1 MNLNWPQNWHIT
13 ATNNQATLIE
23 RVRQARGFSDETEWR
38 NWLDLDFSKQFL
50 DPWTLPDMKL
60 AVARLIKAKQ
70 NGEQI
75 GIYGDYDADGL
86 PGAALLL
93 RALDLAG
100 FQKLICIIPTRDEG
114 YGLQAKR
121 IDWLAEQGVTLIVT
135 VDTGITAAAEIK
147 RANDKDIDVIVTDH
161 HEPIGDLPPA
171 LAVIDP
177 KRADSLYQNR
187 NLVGTGVAYKLL
199 WALYEKLGISHT
211 HLKWQ
216 LDLVAVATVA
226 DMMDLNT
233 ENRALVHF
241 GLQVLRKSRNTGL
254 AALMRV
260 SGIVLDKVDTGQ
272 ISFGIAPRLNA
283 PSRLARERHEI
294 GQQVVDNVVLTLLT
308 TTDEQQALEAAA
320 LINQLNLH
328 RQNDIEAL
336 VNTALKQKAVPIG
349 GGVYYLPDAP
359 TGLVGLVAGQLSE
372 QSGWPVLVMADI
384 NGSTRGSARSP
395 TKLSIVD
402 LLQAHASYLSQF
414 GGHAQAGG
422 FSVKPGKI
430 KVFGRKAEQ
439 YLADQAKQYPS
450 TTDRLVD
457 TIIEPTEANL
467 ANAQILDQLAP
478 FGIGNPRPRFALTA
492 TVKEVKR
499 LGKDGQHIR
508 LQFEEQFPAAIWF
521 GVKQSLPEVG
531 QTIAA
536 IANLAVNN
544 YWQPTPQLAI
554 IELINL

>member
-1 MNLNWPQNWHIT
+1 MIFNWPHQWHVAVT
-13 ATNNQATLIE
+13 DNQATLIE
-23 RVRQARGFSDETEWR
+23 RVRQARGFGNEADWQ
-38 NWLDLDFSKQFL
+38 NWLALDFDKCFL
-50 DPWTLPDMKL
+50 DPWSLPDMKV
-60 AVARLIKAKQ
+60 AVARLMKAKQ
-70 NGEQI
+70 RGEQI

-93 RALDLAG
+93 RALDQAG
-100 FQKLICIIPTRDEG
+100 FEKLTCIIPTRDEG
-114 YGLQAKR
+114 YGLRANK
-121 IDWLAEQGVTLIVT
+121 IDWLAERGVTLILT
-135 VDTGITAAAEIK
+135 VDTGITAAVEIQL
-147 RANDKDIDVIVTDH
+147 ASDKGIDVIVTDH
-161 HEPIGDLPPA
+161 HEPIGELPPA

-211 HLKWQ
+211 PLKWQ

-226 DMMDLNT
+226 DMMELNT
-233 ENRALVHF
+233 ENRVLVHY

-260 SGIVLDKVDTGQ
+260 AGIVLEKVDTGQ

-294 GQQVVDNVVLTLLT
+294 GQTVVDNVVLTLLT
-308 TTDEQQALEAAA
+308 TNDEQQALEAAA

-328 RQNDIEAL
+328 RQNDIQVL
-336 VNTALKQKAVPIG
+336 VNEALKQKEVPPG
-349 GGVYYLPDAP
+349 GGVYYLPQAP
-359 TGLVGLVAGQLSE
+359 TGLLGLVAGQLSE

-384 NGSTRGSARSP
+384 NGITRGSARSP

-402 LLQAHASYLSQF
+402 LLQAHANCLSQF

-430 KVFGRKAEQ
+430 KLFCRKAEQ
-439 YLADQAKQYPS
+439 YLVDQAKTYPATS
-450 TTDRLVD
+450 ERSID
-457 TIIEPTEANL
+457 TFIEPTEASL

-478 FGIGNPRPRFALTA
+478 FGIGNPKPRFALTA
-492 TVKEVKR
+492 TVKEVRR
-499 LGKDGQHIR
+499 LGKDGQHVR
-508 LQFEEQFPAAIWF
+508 LQFEQQFPAAIWF
-521 GVKQSLPEVG
+521 GVKQTLPEVG

-544 YWQPTPQLAI
+544 YWQPAPQLGI
-554 IELINL
+554 IELVNL